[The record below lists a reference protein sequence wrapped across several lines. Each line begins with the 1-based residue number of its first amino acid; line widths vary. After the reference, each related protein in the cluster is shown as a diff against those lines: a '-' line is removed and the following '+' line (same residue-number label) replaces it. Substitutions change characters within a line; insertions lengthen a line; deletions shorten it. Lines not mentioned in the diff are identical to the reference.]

1 MARKANKKMW
11 EEIISSQKASGLKQA
26 NWCIEN
32 NVNIHNFRYWVG
44 RLKALS
50 LEKENNNDSTWAAVV
65 LEDNSTP
72 QSTTSLKSINDGLS
86 IRIGKAIIEYNANVS
101 NETFDHVVQVLMKYV

>member
-44 RLKALS
+44 RFKALS
-50 LEKENNNDSTWAAVV
+50 LEKESNKDNTWAAVV
-65 LEDNSTP
+65 IEDNYAP
-72 QSTTSLKSINDGLS
+72 QSTSSLKSIDGDLS

-101 NETFDHVVQVLMKYV
+101 NETFDQAVQVLMKYV